1 MTTETYSP
9 DDFILGPDLVV
20 TTVGHFQGG
29 INVPRLTPIMLDATV
44 GTFKVWDGSVGK
56 AIGLTATAVNT
67 GSSSADCSYYKS
79 GSFRYTQISICGYA
93 DQRRLIAKNSKQAAS
108 GRFFYNRIYK

>member
-20 TTVGHFQGG
+20 TAVGHFTSG
-29 INVPRLTPIMLDATV
+29 IDAPRLTPLMIDATY

-56 AIGLTATAVNT
+56 AVGLTATALKT
-67 GSSSADCSYYKS
+67 GSNTVDASYYKA
-79 GSFRYTQISICGYA
+79 GSFRSSAINWGTVTDS
-93 DQRRLIAKNSKQAAS
+93 SKQKSAFAGTPIS
-108 GRFFYNRIYK
+108 VG

>member
-67 GSSSADCSYYKS
+67 GSVLQTARTINQARSV
-79 GSFRYTQISICGYA
+79 T
-93 DQRRLIAKNSKQAAS
+93 RRLT
-108 GRFFYNRIYK
+108 GVRLPT

>member
-29 INVPRLTPIMLDATV
+29 INVPR
-44 GTFKVWDGSVGK
+44 
-56 AIGLTATAVNT
+56 
-67 GSSSADCSYYKS
+67 
-79 GSFRYTQISICGYA
+79 
-93 DQRRLIAKNSKQAAS
+93 
-108 GRFFYNRIYK
+108 

>member
-56 AIGLTATAVNT
+56 AIGLTATAVLPW
-67 GSSSADCSYYKS
+67 
-79 GSFRYTQISICGYA
+79 QW
-93 DQRRLIAKNSKQAAS
+93 AAINYVS
-108 GRFFYNRIYK
+108 WNFSRQMLCVKVPIR

>member
-44 GTFKVWDGSVGK
+44 GTFKVWDAQSVSYWPHC
-56 AIGLTATAVNT
+56 TAVNT

-79 GSFRYTQISICGYA
+79 GSFRYTAINWGTVTDVAKRKSAFAGTPISVG
-93 DQRRLIAKNSKQAAS
+93 
-108 GRFFYNRIYK
+108 

>member
-44 GTFKVWDGSVGK
+44 GTFKVWDGLASLPPQLILAPVLQTARTINQARSV
-56 AIGLTATAVNT
+56 T
-67 GSSSADCSYYKS
+67 
-79 GSFRYTQISICGYA
+79 
-93 DQRRLIAKNSKQAAS
+93 RRLT
-108 GRFFYNRIYK
+108 GVRLPT

>member
-56 AIGLTATAVNT
+56 LLASLPPQLILAPVLQTARTINQARSVT
-67 GSSSADCSYYKS
+67 
-79 GSFRYTQISICGYA
+79 
-93 DQRRLIAKNSKQAAS
+93 RRLT
-108 GRFFYNRIYK
+108 GVRLPT

>member
-29 INVPRLTPIMLDATV
+29 INVPRLTPVMVDATA

-56 AIGLTATAVNT
+56 AVGLTATAINT
-67 GSSSADCSYYKS
+67 GSSTADCSYYKS
-79 GSFRYTQISICGYA
+79 GSFRYTAINWGTVTDVAKRKSAFAGTPISVG
-93 DQRRLIAKNSKQAAS
+93 
-108 GRFFYNRIYK
+108 

>member
-29 INVPRLTPIMLDATV
+29 INCTP
-44 GTFKVWDGSVGK
+44 
-56 AIGLTATAVNT
+56 
-67 GSSSADCSYYKS
+67 ADTDYAR
-79 GSFRYTQISICGYA
+79 RYCR
-93 DQRRLIAKNSKQAAS
+93 DV
-108 GRFFYNRIYK
+108 

>member
-1 MTTETYSP
+1 ETYSP

-79 GSFRYTQISICGYA
+79 GSFRYTAINWGT
-93 DQRRLIAKNSKQAAS
+93 
-108 GRFFYNRIYK
+108 